1 MRGVCFVCFNPKW
14 IVTIKI
20 NIELL
25 STFLEIN
32 LLTFISLT
40 SKFNN
45 HACNIYF
52 FQICRAI
59 KIILKHKYEVLDELQ
74 SEHHEKSSFV
84 IKQEKSDITIK
95 PYINLS

>member
-1 MRGVCFVCFNPKW
+1 M
-14 IVTIKI
+14 
-20 NIELL
+20 
-25 STFLEIN
+25 
-32 LLTFISLT
+32 
-40 SKFNN
+40 
-45 HACNIYF
+45 HAIYIF

-84 IKQEKSDITIK
+84 IKQEKSDITIE